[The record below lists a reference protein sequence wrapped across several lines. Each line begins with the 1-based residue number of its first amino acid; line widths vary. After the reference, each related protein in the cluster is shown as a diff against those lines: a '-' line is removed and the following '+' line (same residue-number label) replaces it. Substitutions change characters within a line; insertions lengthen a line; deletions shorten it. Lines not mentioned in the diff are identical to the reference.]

1 MEHVPQ
7 SETVGAIERTFDVA
21 TGRRLR
27 QGIGFTLAGAVVTW
41 IGVTISAAYIAD
53 AGQGGFSPLPGLV
66 LGIGLVLLM
75 FGVVR
80 LAQSALRPAE
90 RFDIGERGLVHHTAR
105 ADRVVPWTQ
114 ITGVRELGV
123 TRTGDLAVWLGVALR
138 AVIVVRGARN
148 IRFNSLAGDANLLL
162 WTIQQHTTPAG
173 RP

>member
-41 IGVTISAAYIAD
+41 IGLVISAAYIA

-80 LAQSALRPAE
+80 LAQSALRPQE
-90 RFDIGERGLVHHTAR
+90 RFDIGEHGLVHHTAR
-105 ADRVVPWTQ
+105 GDRVVPWTQ
-114 ITGVRELGV
+114 IAEVRELGV
-123 TRTGDLAVWLGVALR
+123 TRSGDLAVWLGIALR

-162 WTIQQHTTPAG
+162 WSIQQHTA
-173 RP
+173 RR